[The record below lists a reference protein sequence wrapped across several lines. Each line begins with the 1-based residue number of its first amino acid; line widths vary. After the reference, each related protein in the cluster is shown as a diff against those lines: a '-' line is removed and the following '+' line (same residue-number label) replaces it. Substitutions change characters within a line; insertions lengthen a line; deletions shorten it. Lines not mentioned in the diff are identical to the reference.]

1 MDDTLRFIFSLSIG
15 LAVIIGIVR
24 FRRID
29 SAYYPFIYNT
39 IIALVVEILNRIL
52 TEAGYPRAFILVLN
66 IFSYIDFILFLWLFH
81 NWGLFNRKKSTFISI
96 ASVFFVIW
104 LLNNLLVSHFE
115 EKHNLYFFILYSFA
129 LIFFS
134 VNTFNKEVVHERSS
148 IFRNAKFWICLG
160 VIIFYSFFIVV
171 ASTGLSLFTQ
181 SNLSVEFRRELQA
194 ISVFSNLLVNILYA
208 VAVIWIPRKKNFTSL
223 F

>member
-1 MDDTLRFIFSLSIG
+1 MDDTLRFTFSLSIG

-39 IIALVVEILNRIL
+39 IVALVVEVLNRIL
-52 TEAGYPRAFILVLN
+52 TEKGYPRAFILVLN
-66 IFSYIDFILFLWLFH
+66 IFSYIDFFLFLWLFH
-81 NWGLFNRKKSTFISI
+81 NWGLFNRKKSTFITI
-96 ASVFFVIW
+96 ASVFFIIW
-104 LLNNLLVSHFE
+104 LLNNLLVTGFV
-115 EKHNLYFFILYSFA
+115 KHNLYFFILYSFA

-171 ASTGLSLFTQ
+171 ASTGLSLFTH
-181 SNLSVEFRRELQA
+181 SNLSVEFRRGLQA
-194 ISVFSNLLVNILYA
+194 ISVFSNLLVNLLYA
-208 VAVIWIPRKKNFTSL
+208 VAVIWIPRKKNYTSL